1 MSCDESLTYV
11 NQISRLRDELSKAE
25 IMNTYAMY
33 SNLMMQLES
42 ITDRMSAI
50 EQHLFEMRPKDPT

>member
-1 MSCDESLTYV
+1 MSCDESLNYV

-50 EQHLFEMRPKDPT
+50 EQHLFDMRPKDPT